1 MNPESSKT
9 YNPKKL
15 LLNLPQNI
23 NLKSRDKYVALSN
36 LNIYYRW
43 KNIKKSYRNNDLKI
57 STPTQNNKLE
67 LPDES
72 YFVMDIQYSFQ
83 YIIKEHEIDNF
94 PIRMI
99 IDRTIKTDNSPVRI
113 YINKTGKMNY
123 I

>member
-9 YNPKKL
+9 SNPKKL

-83 YIIKEHEIDNF
+83 YIIKEHEIDNS

-113 YINKTGKMNY
+113 YINKTAKMNY

>member
-9 YNPKKL
+9 SNPKKL
-15 LLNLPQNI
+15 LLNPPQNI

-43 KNIKKSYRNNDLKI
+43 KNIKRSYRNRELKI

-67 LPDES
+67 LPDVS
-72 YFVMDIQYSFQ
+72 YFVMDIQYSFR
-83 YIIKEHEIDNF
+83 YIIKEHEIDNS

>member
-9 YNPKKL
+9 SNPKKL

-83 YIIKEHEIDNF
+83 YIIKEHEIDNS

>member
-9 YNPKKL
+9 SNPKKL
-15 LLNLPQNI
+15 LLTLPHI
-23 NLKSRDKYVALSN
+23 NLKSRDKYAALSN

-43 KNIKKSYRNNDLKI
+43 KNIKKSYRNNELKI

-113 YINKTGKMNY
+113 YINKTAKMNY

>member
-9 YNPKKL
+9 SNPKKL
-15 LLNLPQNI
+15 LLTLPHI
-23 NLKSRDKYVALSN
+23 NLKSRDKYAALSN

-43 KNIKKSYRNNDLKI
+43 KNIKKSYRNNELKI
-57 STPTQNNKLE
+57 STPAQNNKLE

-83 YIIKEHEIDNF
+83 YIIKEHEIDNS

-113 YINKTGKMNY
+113 YINKTAKMNY

>member
-9 YNPKKL
+9 SNPKKL
-15 LLNLPQNI
+15 LLTLPHI
-23 NLKSRDKYVALSN
+23 NLKSRDKYAALSN

-43 KNIKKSYRNNDLKI
+43 KNIKKSYRNNELKI

-83 YIIKEHEIDNF
+83 YIIKEHEIDNS